1 MGRGLDSFDA
11 YSWRSLLQAM
21 EILVCA
27 TRHAEALRLADG
39 LEAAGARAT
48 IAQDQEIA
56 LDRALRR
63 TYAIVLLVLDEDAEP
78 AEPLRR
84 KLAEDGA
91 RLVLLVSEERQD
103 ALRRAVPEAVV
114 AARRISDRDLV
125 LFLIKTADE

>member
-27 TRHAEALRLADG
+27 PRHAEALRLADG

-63 TYAIVLLVLDEDAEP
+63 AYAIVVLTLDEGAEP
-78 AEPLRR
+78 AAPLRR
-84 KLAEDGA
+84 KLAEDGT
-91 RLVLLVSEERQD
+91 RLVLLASEERHD
-103 ALRRAVPEAVV
+103 ALRSAVPEAAV

-125 LFLIKTADE
+125 LFLVKTADE

>member
-91 RLVLLVSEERQD
+91 RLPGSRRAANRARIEREGTDVPD
-103 ALRRAVPEAVV
+103 ALIE
-114 AARRISDRDLV
+114 RIDAYVS
-125 LFLIKTADE
+125 